1 MIEVV
6 VEIEV
11 EVLDQ
16 VLVRMMVE
24 NSVEIVLKLWWINQL
39 MFFFIGQDSF
49 NPSLRS
55 LTPLLRILVNH

>member
-39 MFFFIGQDSF
+39 MFF
-49 NPSLRS
+49 SLARIHS
-55 LTPLLRILVNH
+55 TLLCVL